1 MADKITITAPFSQ
14 DARSLGRI
22 GRVGENISRQIV
34 FDCTSV
40 LTDHPNANI
49 VCAIQRPGD
58 KQPYAAQLTRVGSTG
73 EFKLELTSTEV
84 AVSGSVRFELRMVD
98 GDEILKAA
106 ICTGTVETSMAGIG
120 DTPGEPIADA
130 LNRLETAIAEV
141 GNYADLNATKQDKL
155 IAGTGI
161 TIAEDGK
168 TISASGGG
176 STPQLDVTKCDI
188 GVLKTIPFLGFT
200 SNVTISVPSKSWVRA
215 QATLTFA
222 DRLPTTDAKYFF
234 VLCNPSASSAPN
246 MIVQCCPLTVRHV
259 NTESVASQLT
269 INIFV
274 YNDNDETYTL
284 QTMNLATVV
293 LFGAGYNVVTDVT
306 IAQ

>member
-106 ICTGTVETSMAGIG
+106 ICTGTVEASMSGVG
-120 DTPGEPIADA
+120 DTPGAPIADA

-141 GNYADLNATKQDKL
+141 GNYADLNTTKQDKL

-176 STPQLDVTKCDI
+176 GGSGKAPKLLGTLEC
-188 GVLKTIPFLGFT
+188 TIPAETPLPYGAVFNMLPAWTFEEGVTHTANFPVIKDNVAYFTHLVKSNTAEFTVDFLSAGATYGLELFPA
-200 SNVTISVPSKSWVRA
+200 SSSKSKTEQA
-215 QATLTFA
+215 ATLKLYA
-222 DRLPTTDAKYFF
+222 W
-234 VLCNPSASSAPN
+234 
-246 MIVQCCPLTVRHV
+246 IV
-259 NTESVASQLT
+259 A
-269 INIFV
+269 
-274 YNDNDETYTL
+274 
-284 QTMNLATVV
+284 
-293 LFGAGYNVVTDVT
+293 
-306 IAQ
+306 

>member
-1 MADKITITAPFSQ
+1 MADKITINAPFSQ

-22 GRVGENISRQIV
+22 GRVGENIARQIV

-141 GNYADLNATKQDKL
+141 GNYADLNTTKQDKL

-176 STPQLDVTKCDI
+176 GGSGKAPKLLGTLEC
-188 GVLKTIPFLGFT
+188 TIPAETPLPYGMVFSTLPDWTFEEGVTHAAKFPATSDNVAYFTHLVT
-200 SNVTISVPSKSWVRA
+200 SNTAEFTVDFLSVGGTYGLTLFPASSSKSKTA
-215 QATLTFA
+215 QAVTLKLYA
-222 DRLPTTDAKYFF
+222 W
-234 VLCNPSASSAPN
+234 
-246 MIVQCCPLTVRHV
+246 IV
-259 NTESVASQLT
+259 A
-269 INIFV
+269 
-274 YNDNDETYTL
+274 
-284 QTMNLATVV
+284 
-293 LFGAGYNVVTDVT
+293 
-306 IAQ
+306 